1 MGRWNDGKL
10 EYWNAGRRSRQFS
23 TLHHSIIPTFQY
35 SNVPV
40 FKSPIQRALQ
50 LLPLCKGKQGR
61 LDIRNVTR
69 GTLE

>member
-40 FKSPIQRALQ
+40 FKSPTNERYNSS
-50 LLPLCKGKQGR
+50 R
-61 LDIRNVTR
+61 FVR
-69 GTLE
+69 GSKVG